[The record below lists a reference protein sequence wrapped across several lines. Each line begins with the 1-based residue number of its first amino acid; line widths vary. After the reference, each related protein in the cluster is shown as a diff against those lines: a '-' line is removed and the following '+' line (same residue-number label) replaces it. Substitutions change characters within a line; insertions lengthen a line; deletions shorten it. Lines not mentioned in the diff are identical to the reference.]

1 MASAGVKKMYRHY
14 LSIKAEE
21 VRVLEHTLSAIGQ
34 NPRPQQLELADI
46 ADQVRNFSLNLFNL
60 NLIPFFIFWVLL
72 FC

>member
-46 ADQVRNFSLNLFNL
+46 ADQVRDHS
-60 NLIPFFIFWVLL
+60 
-72 FC
+72 